1 MVEVWYGIVALMLTL
16 YVVLDGFDLGA
27 GMLHVV
33 VARTDAERRQVLAA
47 IGPYWDG
54 NEVWLIAAGGALF
67 AAFPKAMAAGLSGF
81 YLAIVLLVWCL
92 LLRGIS
98 IEFRSHVG
106 DPLWRSFWDTVLA
119 LASGLLALFFGA
131 ALGNLLRG
139 LPLRPDGWF
148 GLALFTDFTARP
160 PVGILDWYTVLV
172 GTFAMLALALH
183 GALYL
188 AWRTDGAVRERSLA
202 IARPAA
208 WIAVIAWP
216 LVTWATV
223 AVHPAM
229 FAAFARRPLAW
240 MGLALALAGAIAI
253 AAGLRRGRDLAAFLG
268 SSGFIAGLLIA
279 TAASLFPVM
288 LRAVPDASLSITA
301 YAASN
306 DLHGLRVALGWWSLG
321 FPLAIIYLVV
331 LFRLHRGR
339 AAAAREGEGY

>member
-1 MVEVWYGIVALMLTL
+1 MVELWYAIVALMLTI

-27 GMLHVV
+27 GLLHLA
-33 VARTDAERRQVLAA
+33 VARTDPERRQVLAA

-54 NEVWLIAAGGALF
+54 NEVWLLAAGGALF
-67 AAFPKAMAAGLSGF
+67 AAFPKALAAGLSGF

-98 IEFRSHVG
+98 IEFRSHVT
-106 DPLWRSFWDTVLA
+106 DPLWRRFWDGVLA

-139 LPLRPDGWF
+139 LPLRADGWF
-148 GLALFTDFTARP
+148 GLALFTDFSARP

-172 GTFAMLALALH
+172 GAFAVLALALH

-202 IARPAA
+202 LARPAA
-208 WIAVIAWP
+208 WIALAAWP

-223 AVHPAM
+223 AVHAEM
-229 FAAFARRPLAW
+229 FGAFTRRPLAW
-240 MGLALALAGAIAI
+240 LGLALAVAGAAAI
-253 AAGLRRGRDLAAFLG
+253 LTGLRRQRDLAAFLG

-306 DLHGLRVALGWWSLG
+306 DAHGLRVALAWWSIG
-321 FPLAIIYLVV
+321 FPLAIAYLVV

-339 AAAAREGEGY
+339 AVAAREGEGY